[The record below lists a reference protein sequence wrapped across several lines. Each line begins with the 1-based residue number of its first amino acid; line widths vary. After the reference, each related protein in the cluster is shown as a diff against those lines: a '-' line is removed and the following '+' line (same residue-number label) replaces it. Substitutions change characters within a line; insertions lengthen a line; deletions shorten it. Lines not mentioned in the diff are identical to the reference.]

1 MTLLPLSVLDL
12 ATVASD
18 ASSAQALSE
27 ATATAQKA
35 EELGYKRFWVAEH
48 HNMNTVASTSPAV
61 LMAHIAASTSQIK
74 VGSGGVMLPNHAPL
88 VVAEQFALLEALH
101 PGRIDL
107 GIGRAPGSDRETMIA
122 VRGSDAAMSVE
133 DFPRDLVDV
142 LGLLGDVRSDEGLW
156 KKFAATP
163 LAVSSPDVLLLGSS
177 GYSARLAGILG
188 LPCAFAN
195 HFDTGGTLE
204 AAKLYQQQ
212 SRPSPILEE
221 PYTIITAAAI
231 AASTHEEAELLAAP
245 ARLRKYGMRT
255 GRFWSLMPPEEALA
269 HPEWERA
276 NSMPSNSLLG
286 TADDIKGGLIE
297 LANAAEASEV
307 MIYGATYG
315 VTERMKSL
323 ELIAQA
329 WDLGI

>member
-18 ASSAQALSE
+18 ASSAQALTE
-27 ATATAQKA
+27 ATTTAQMA
-35 EELGYKRFWVAEH
+35 EQLGYKRFWVAEH

-61 LMAHIAASTSQIK
+61 LMAHIAASTSKIK

-88 VVAEQFALLEALH
+88 VIAEQFALLEALH

-122 VRGSDAAMSVE
+122 VRGSAAAMSVE

-177 GYSARLAGILG
+177 GYSAQLAGILG
-188 LPCAFAN
+188 LPFAFAN
-195 HFDTGGTLE
+195 HFDT
-204 AAKLYQQQ
+204 
-212 SRPSPILEE
+212 
-221 PYTIITAAAI
+221 
-231 AASTHEEAELLAAP
+231 
-245 ARLRKYGMRT
+245 
-255 GRFWSLMPPEEALA
+255 
-269 HPEWERA
+269 
-276 NSMPSNSLLG
+276 
-286 TADDIKGGLIE
+286 
-297 LANAAEASEV
+297 
-307 MIYGATYG
+307 
-315 VTERMKSL
+315 
-323 ELIAQA
+323 
-329 WDLGI
+329 